1 MRLLCTFRSCALLAC
16 VATGQVSALSLMDR
30 SVADLYADT
39 QTVAEV
45 RVTEIQG
52 KCESNKGCPGYR
64 LVAVVERLWKDS
76 MGSPSTL
83 SICSVIPLDL
93 NIAYTLFLSD
103 PKEKSADMYSCTHL
117 LSKDGAFET
126 RGSYT
131 YRIRS
136 HESAVIAPRFGQTYY
151 TDAIRVPDFEEQLAA
166 AADVKD

>member
-1 MRLLCTFRSCALLAC
+1 MRLLSCALIGC

-45 RVTEIQG
+45 RITEIQG
-52 KCESNKGCPGYR
+52 KCESNKACPGYR

-76 MGSPSTL
+76 MDSPSKI

-93 NIAYTLFLSD
+93 NITYTLFLSD
-103 PKEKSADMYSCTHL
+103 PKEKSADMYSCARL
-117 LSKDGAFET
+117 LSKDGAFEK

-151 TDAIRVPDFEEQLAA
+151 TDAIRVPDFDEQLGAVVGA
-166 AADVKD
+166 KD